1 VTLFRTN
8 LDELPEVSTWA
19 SSWNPP
25 LSAGDFLSQRV
36 SVAKALAVMRL
47 FWPEFVE
54 VRGCVLLSS
63 QYTASGFQTW
73 WETLDGDRE
82 RIERVMN
89 HVHLW
94 DVFGPT
100 LADDASTSTE
110 EAALEELG
118 QLMRRTVTAALLD
131 AFPRRK
137 SEVVYSTDPDD
148 YGPTVTFWTKAV
160 ES

>member
-1 VTLFRTN
+1 MTLIRTE
-8 LDELPEVSTWA
+8 LHDLPEVSTWA
-19 SSWNPP
+19 RAWSPQP
-25 LSAGDFLSQRV
+25 SADDFLSHSV

-54 VRGCVLLSS
+54 VRGCVLLSLH
-63 QYTASGFQTW
+63 YTAGSFQTW

-89 HVHLW
+89 HVHLL

-100 LADDASTSTE
+100 LADDASTSSE
-110 EAALEELG
+110 GPALEELG
-118 QLMRRTVTAALLD
+118 QLMRHTFTAALLD
-131 AFPRRK
+131 AFPRRQF
-137 SEVVYSTDPDD
+137 EVSYSTEPDE
-148 YGPTVTFWTKAV
+148 YGPTVTFWTKAF